1 MTAIDGRTGSDIMR
15 RAARRLADRLPDLA
29 DTLVGEILA
38 GEEWDR
44 PPGLREDLWQ
54 LAHTGL
60 GHGMTSILDSGGGR
74 ADLSWAQE
82 LGRRR
87 AEQGQPLDRLLRSYR
102 LAGRVFWEAVVET
115 VAQDDPAYVPVL
127 VRHASRTWHTIDEQS
142 SAAAAAYHRTEYD
155 LLRRSEERV
164 QAVVDALLDGRG
176 AEGGTPAAAPE
187 VLGLPARG
195 RYAVVVL
202 APPATRPPERPGV
215 RCLWRTRADGTQVAL
230 VALGS
235 ATLDELAASLRPH
248 VRAAAGISPVVDT
261 LAELGTARW
270 LAELALRTCRPGE
283 VALLDRRL
291 PDALVIS
298 QPRLAGR
305 LGRSVLGPLL
315 EVEDGYREVLM
326 TTLATWLE
334 CEGSASRAATRLY
347 CHHNTVL
354 NRLRRVEQLTGR
366 LLSDPNALVELV
378 LALSAARLLKD
389 AAPPA

>member
-1 MTAIDGRTGSDIMR
+1 MTVTDGRTGSDIMR

-44 PPGLREDLWQ
+44 PAGLREDLWQ
-54 LAHTGL
+54 VAHTGL
-60 GHGMTSILDSGGGR
+60 GHGMTAILDPGAGR
-74 ADLSWAQE
+74 ADLSWARE

-87 AEQGQPLDRLLRSYR
+87 AEQGQPLDLLLRSYR
-102 LAGRVFWEAVVET
+102 LAGRVFWEAVVEI

-127 VRHASRTWHTIDEQS
+127 VRHAGRTWHTIDEQS

-187 VLGLPARG
+187 ILGLPARG

-202 APPATRPPERPGV
+202 GPAAVRPPDAAGA

-230 VALGS
+230 VALGAAS
-235 ATLDELAASLRPH
+235 LDELAAALRPH
-248 VRAAAGISPVVDT
+248 VRVPAGISPVVDT

-283 VALLDRRL
+283 IALLDRCL

-315 EVEDGYREVLM
+315 DLDDAYREVLL

-354 NRLRRVEQLTGR
+354 NRLRRVERLTGR
-366 LLSDPNALVELV
+366 MLSDPNALVELV

-389 AAPPA
+389 ATPRA